1 MKSGNASKEKTVV
14 MEIAGLKVAVRCEN
28 RKGEKKPSMTVR
40 HCAEKYHSGG
50 IALVFSFNFTFT

>member
-14 MEIAGLKVAVRCEN
+14 MEIGGLKVAVSEN
-28 RKGEKKPSMTVR
+28 RKGKKKPSMTVR